1 MEIKAS
7 LNKYRRSAKKLM
19 EVALLLKGMT
29 VMEAGFQLDNLSKGY
44 AGDLKKLLASAIA
57 NAKNNY
63 NLKESDLL
71 IKDLIIGQ
79 KPVMKRWRAR
89 AHGSAA
95 QILKR
100 TSRIDLV
107 IEETKEAKKLRELE
121 GKRKIKEAKEI
132 EKAGVEVGMNKK
144 RDGKADF
151 KKIGKKVDRKIQS
164 KDDKISNK
172 FLKVGG
178 QAKKIFRR
186 KSI

>member
-1 MEIKAS
+1 MEVKAS

-19 EVALLLKGMT
+19 EITPLLKGMT
-29 VMEAGFQLDNLSKGY
+29 VIEADFQLDNLSKGY

-57 NAKNNY
+57 NAKNNH
-63 NLKESDLL
+63 NLKENDLL
-71 IKDLIIGQ
+71 IKDLIISQ

-100 TSRIDLV
+100 TSRVDLV
-107 IEETKEAKKLRELE
+107 LKETEESRKLRELE
-121 GKRKIKEAKEI
+121 GRKKIKEAKEI
-132 EKAGVEVGMNKK
+132 KKAGIEIEK
-144 RDGKADF
+144 REEETGETDF

-164 KDDKISNK
+164 KEDKISNK